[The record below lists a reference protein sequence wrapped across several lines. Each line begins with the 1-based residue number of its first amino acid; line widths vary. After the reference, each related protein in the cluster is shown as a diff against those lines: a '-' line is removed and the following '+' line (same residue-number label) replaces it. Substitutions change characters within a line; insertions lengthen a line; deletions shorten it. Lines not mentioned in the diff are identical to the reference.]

1 MNFLKWLTLTE
12 IREFFT
18 KGHERSVKAK
28 KNILGSFIVKGGSIL
43 INLLLVPLTL
53 NYLNPIKYGIW
64 ITLTSVIAWFGFF
77 DIGLGSGLRN
87 RFAEAVAMGNYELAK
102 TYISTTYA
110 ILSIII
116 AVIILLFYFINP
128 FLNWAMIL
136 NAGDDPALQNELS
149 LLALIVFSFFCFSF
163 ILKIIATILTA
174 DQQPAKAS
182 LFNLFANALSL
193 IFIIVLTKTTKGS
206 LLYLGIIFSSMPVL
220 VMIISSIW
228 FYSHKYKYYK
238 PSIKFVDFSKA
249 KDLFSLGTKF
259 FIIQIAGVLIYEINN
274 IIISQLFGPAEVT
287 PYNIAFKYYSILMMF
302 FAIIITPFW
311 SAITEAWV
319 KKEFDWIKLVMKKLF
334 KFWGLILF
342 TGIFMLIVS
351 PLAFHIWV
359 GKVVVIP
366 VSMSVLVM
374 LWAILYCWNGIF
386 SQFQNGVGKI
396 KLQLYFSIL
405 QAFIYIP
412 LALFLGKQLGISGVL
427 FANVLIVLLVA
438 WIGPMQYSKI
448 ILDKATGIWND

>member
-1 MNFLKWLTLTE
+1 MKWLTLTE

-53 NYLNPIKYGIW
+53 NYLNPVKYGIW

-87 RFAEAVAMGNYELAK
+87 RFAEAVAIGNYKLAK

-116 AVIILLFYFINP
+116 AVILLLFYIINP
-128 FLNWAMIL
+128 FINWAIIL

-163 ILKIIATILTA
+163 ILKIIATVLTA

-182 LFNLFANALSL
+182 LFNLFANILSL
-193 IFIIVLTKTTKGS
+193 IFIIVLTHITKGS
-206 LLYLGIIFSSMPVL
+206 LLYLGIIFSSMPLIVL
-220 VMIISSIW
+220 IISSIW
-228 FYSHKYKYYK
+228 FYNRRYKYYK
-238 PSIKFVDFSKA
+238 PSFKFIDFSKA
-249 KDLFSLGTKF
+249 KDLFALGTKF

-287 PYNIAFKYYSILMMF
+287 PYNIAFKYYGILMMF
-302 FAIIITPFW
+302 FTIIITPFW

-351 PLAFHIWV
+351 PFAFQIWV

-366 VSMSVLVM
+366 VSTSVLVM
-374 LWAILYCWNGIF
+374 LWVILYCWNGIF

-405 QAFIYIP
+405 QAIFYLP
-412 LALFLGKQLGISGVL
+412 LAFFLGKKLGISGIL
-427 FANVLIVLLVA
+427 LANVMIVLLVA
-438 WIGPMQYSKI
+438 WIGPMQYRKI
-448 ILDKATGIWND
+448 ILDKATGIWNE